1 MNQSDVYR
9 LESVTIN
16 VEAIWDFHWNHDAIC
31 FSPNILQGYLLY
43 YNLFTIQLTLICLQI
58 LWGKEIIALWKSPD
72 MESCKKL
79 DKNVGKWAL
88 FIFYKISQHSAIK
101 Q

>member
-9 LESVTIN
+9 LDSVTIN
-16 VEAIWDFHWNHDAIC
+16 VEAIWDFHLNLMMPFFFPQHFARLVV
-31 FSPNILQGYLLY
+31 ILQSIYSPTDL
-43 YNLFTIQLTLICLQI
+43 CLQI

-79 DKNVGKWAL
+79 DNNVRKWAL

>member
-16 VEAIWDFHWNHDAIC
+16 VEAIWDFHLHHDAIC
-31 FSPNILQGYLLY
+31 FSPNILQVYLLY
-43 YNLFTIQLTLICLQI
+43 YNLFAVQLTFVCKFC
-58 LWGKEIIALWKSPD
+58 GKEIIALWKSPD
-72 MESCKKL
+72 MESCKNL
-79 DKNVGKWAL
+79 DKYVRKWAL
-88 FIFYKISQHSAIK
+88 FIFYKISQHYAIK

>member
-1 MNQSDVYR
+1 
-9 LESVTIN
+9 
-16 VEAIWDFHWNHDAIC
+16 
-31 FSPNILQGYLLY
+31 
-43 YNLFTIQLTLICLQI
+43 
-58 LWGKEIIALWKSPD
+58 

-79 DKNVGKWAL
+79 DKNVRKWAL